1 MMTTQMNTQD
11 MHVGCANCATVN
23 RVAAKRL
30 GEGPK
35 CGECGAALLPAAPVE
50 LNDATYDTVIA
61 RTGLP
66 VLVDFWA
73 PWCGP
78 CKMMAPQFEV
88 AAHELHKQAL
98 LAKVNTDEAQAV
110 AARVGIRSIP
120 TLVLFKEGREI
131 ARTSGA
137 MDVRGLLRWY
147 KENA

>member
-1 MMTTQMNTQD
+1 MIRACP
-11 MHVGCANCATVN
+11 HCAAKN
-23 RVAAKRL
+23 RVPAKRL
-30 GEGPK
+30 ADTGR
-35 CGECGAALLPAAPVE
+35 CGACKQELPAVREPLDVDSAAFDE
-50 LNDATYDTVIA
+50 ITREATV
-61 RTGLP
+61 P

-88 AAHELHKQAL
+88 AARELHKQAL

-110 AARVGIRSIP
+110 AARLGIRSIP

-137 MDVRGLLRWY
+137 MDVRGLVRWY
-147 KENA
+147 KEHA

>member
-1 MMTTQMNTQD
+1 MESQTNVEY
-11 MHVGCANCATVN
+11 MHVGCGRCGTEN

-35 CGECGAALLPAAPVE
+35 CGECGAPLLPAAPVE
-50 LNDATYDTVIA
+50 LSDTSYDAVIA

-78 CKMMAPQFEV
+78 CKMMGPQFEV
-88 AAHELHKQAL
+88 AARELHKQAL

-110 AARVGIRSIP
+110 AARAGIRSIP
-120 TLVLFKEGREI
+120 TLVLFRDGKEV

-137 MDVRGLLRWY
+137 MDVRGLIRWY
-147 KENA
+147 KEQS